1 MKRGN
6 YFLAGRTSQTEKT
19 PAHIPKPIIAIYF
32 YATTVFVKANPKA
45 TQAQL
50 ERNTPTWTAAR
61 TAEVHRGADATADT
75 VPVKQM
81 SAVLGRRR

>member
-1 MKRGN
+1 M
-6 YFLAGRTSQTEKT
+6 
-19 PAHIPKPIIAIYF
+19 P
-32 YATTVFVKANPKA
+32 TVFVKANPKA